1 MEDDE
6 LIGYCELHC
15 QTTRALFHFEHV
27 NRMIELAGFP
37 DNYPKKL
44 DGSKEW
50 YSLHKEM

>member
-27 NRMIELAGFP
+27 NRMIELAAPSVVREAGRIVEIRSYK
-37 DNYPKKL
+37 DRI
-44 DGSKEW
+44 G
-50 YSLHKEM
+50 